1 MLYGIIIFF
10 HIIVCV
16 GLILVVLVQ
25 SGRGG
30 GLSQSFS
37 GAESIFGT
45 KTNSFLTRST
55 TVFAVAFFITCLSLT
70 FVSKQR
76 SKSLLEGK
84 NIKSTPAKAQEKK
97 APAAVPAEEKKEEA
111 KPVQE
116 DKKDVPP
123 AVQENQAVE
132 VKEQPVKEESKA
144 QAETQ
149 K

>member
-25 SGRGG
+25 AGRGG
-30 GLSQSFS
+30 GLAESFS
-37 GAESIFGT
+37 GAESVFGT
-45 KTNSFLTRST
+45 KTNAFLTRAT

-76 SKSLLEGK
+76 FQSLLEGK
-84 NIKSTPAKAQEKK
+84 NIKSSPAKVQEKK
-97 APAAVPAEEKKEEA
+97 DPAAPAEEKKEEP

-132 VKEQPVKEESKA
+132 FKEQPVKEEPKA

>member
-1 MLYGIIIFF
+1 MLYGTIIFF

-25 SGRGG
+25 AGRGG
-30 GLSQSFS
+30 GLAESFS

-45 KTNSFLTRST
+45 KTNAFLTKAT

-84 NIKSTPAKAQEKK
+84 NIKSSPAKAQEKK
-97 APAAVPAEEKKEEA
+97 APAAAPAEEKKEEPKQTA
-111 KPVQE
+111 QE
-116 DKKDVPP
+116 EK
-123 AVQENQAVE
+123 
-132 VKEQPVKEESKA
+132 KEEAPVSS
-144 QAETQ
+144 ETQ

>member
-1 MLYGIIIFF
+1 MLYGILIFF

-84 NIKSTPAKAQEKK
+84 NIKSTPAKAQDKK
-97 APAAVPAEEKKEEA
+97 APAAPAEEKKEEA
-111 KPVQE
+111 KPEQE
-116 DKKDVPP
+116 EKKEATV
-123 AVQENQAVE
+123 VQENQAVE

>member
-1 MLYGIIIFF
+1 MLYGILIFF

-84 NIKSTPAKAQEKK
+84 NIKSTPA
-97 APAAVPAEEKKEEA
+97 
-111 KPVQE
+111 
-116 DKKDVPP
+116 
-123 AVQENQAVE
+123 
-132 VKEQPVKEESKA
+132 
-144 QAETQ
+144 
-149 K
+149 

>member
-1 MLYGIIIFF
+1 MLYGILIFF

-25 SGRGG
+25 AGRGG

-84 NIKSTPAKAQEKK
+84 NIKSTPAKAQDKK
-97 APAAVPAEEKKEEA
+97 APAAPAEEKKEEA
-111 KPVQE
+111 KPEQE
-116 DKKDVPP
+116 EKKEAT

-132 VKEQPVKEESKA
+132 VKEQPVKEE
-144 QAETQ
+144 
-149 K
+149 

>member
-1 MLYGIIIFF
+1 MLYGILIFF

-25 SGRGG
+25 AGRGG

-84 NIKSTPAKAQEKK
+84 NIKSTPAKAQDKK
-97 APAAVPAEEKKEEA
+97 APAAPAEEKKEEA
-111 KPVQE
+111 KPEQE
-116 DKKDVPP
+116 EKKEAT

>member
-1 MLYGIIIFF
+1 MLYGILIFF

-84 NIKSTPAKAQEKK
+84 NIKSTPAKAQDKK
-97 APAAVPAEEKKEEA
+97 APAAPAEEKKEEA
-111 KPVQE
+111 KPEQE
-116 DKKDVPP
+116 EKKEAT

>member
-84 NIKSTPAKAQEKK
+84 NIKSTPAKAQDKK
-97 APAAVPAEEKKEEA
+97 APAAPAEEKKEEA
-111 KPVQE
+111 KPEQE
-116 DKKDVPP
+116 EKKEAT

>member
-1 MLYGIIIFF
+1 MLYGIIIFL
-10 HIIVCV
+10 HIVVCV

-30 GLSQSFS
+30 GLAESFT
-37 GAESIFGT
+37 GAESILGT
-45 KTNSFLTRST
+45 KTNAFLTKAT
-55 TVFAVAFFITCLSLT
+55 TVFAVGFFITCLSLT
-70 FVSKQR
+70 FISKQR

-84 NIKSTPAKAQEKK
+84 NIKSTPAKKVQEKK
-97 APAAVPAEEKKEEA
+97 APAAPAEEKKEDP

-116 DKKDVPP
+116 EKKEEAP
-123 AVQENQAVE
+123 AVQKIQAVE
-132 VKEQPVKEESKA
+132 SKEQTKA

>member
-1 MLYGIIIFF
+1 MLYGILIFF
-10 HIIVCV
+10 HVIVCV

-25 SGRGG
+25 AGRGG

-84 NIKSTPAKAQEKK
+84 NIKSSPAKLQEKK
-97 APAAVPAEEKKEEA
+97 APAAPVEEKKEEA
-111 KPVQE
+111 KPEQE
-116 DKKDVPP
+116 EKKEAT

-144 QAETQ
+144 NL
-149 K
+149 